1 MGYRIAF
8 FLSLVFGVFLLFK
21 GVLATQKRDKR
32 YKKGV
37 KYNSNTKLLFYVIL
51 SLFCFY
57 VTFKLSDFL

>member
-1 MGYRIAF
+1 MGYKIVF
-8 FLSLVFGVFLLFK
+8 ILSLVLGVFLLFK

-37 KYNSNTKLLFYVIL
+37 KYNSNIKLLFYVIL

-57 VTFKLSDFL
+57 LTFKLSDFL